1 MPVLSA
7 YNTNS
12 GLCSLVNTINIS
24 KAICLYCLIIINV
37 LQAMCS
43 SENVC
48 VWVCACGGAISPHT
62 ICVTVGEANLLVTG
76 LGRYVLMR

>member
-1 MPVLSA
+1 
-7 YNTNS
+7 
-12 GLCSLVNTINIS
+12 
-24 KAICLYCLIIINV
+24 
-37 LQAMCS
+37 MCS

-76 LGRYVLMR
+76 FDRMRVLACMHMGV